1 MRPEAIQICCSFGC
15 RAIISAMGMRSR
27 TSGWGKGHSAVGAK
41 VVMRIA
47 STLVILAGMAQ
58 ALVAAEPF
66 RDPKLPIEQRV
77 DDLVSRL
84 TLDEKIG
91 MLGQVQPAI
100 PRLEIKAF
108 TNWTEGLH
116 GLGWVRGGSVTAT
129 TFPQSA
135 GLGETW
141 DPEILRQAGAVEG
154 YEARVYFQKYN
165 GARVGL
171 AIRAPNVDLARDPRW
186 GRTEEVFGEDPYF
199 VGKMSVGYIKGLQ
212 GDHPQYLLSAATMK
226 HFLANS
232 NEDGR
237 TSSSSDFDE
246 RNLREYYLVPFQMG
260 IQEGN
265 AQSFMASYNAVNKIP
280 DTVSPF
286 IRDIV
291 EKEWKFDGMVC
302 TDAGSLPNLTR
313 QFHYYPDPTA
323 AVAGCVKAGITVF
336 LDRYAEPLKDALEK
350 KLLTE
355 ADVERNIR
363 GNIRMRMRLGE
374 FDPPE
379 MVPYS
384 KISGSE
390 EPWYGEANKALA
402 RRVTQ
407 ESIVLLKNN
416 DDLLPLDKSKLRS
429 IAVIGPYGDNVLIDW
444 YAGMP
449 PYLVTPLEGIR
460 NKVGPG
466 VRVRYAPDDNNGNAA
481 NLAAESD
488 VAILFVGNHPTC
500 GAPFGR
506 CASPSEGK
514 EAIDRKAIDL
524 DQAQLNLIRRVKNAN
539 AKTIVVLISSF
550 PYAINWVQENVPA
563 ILHLSHSSQE
573 EGNAVADVLF
583 GDYNPAGRLA
593 ATWVKAL
600 DDLPPM
606 MDYDIRK
613 GRTYMYFKG
622 QALYPFGFGL
632 SYTTFE
638 YCNLRTSADSV
649 RGAGEITV
657 SVDIKNTG
665 KRTGDEVVQMYVKH
679 LDSAVER
686 PIRELRGFLRITLQP
701 GETKTVRM
709 PLRGNELTYWDAATH
724 SFVVE
729 PGKAAI
735 MVGPSSAEVKLE
747 KTVAVTP

>member
-1 MRPEAIQICCSFGC
+1 M
-15 RAIISAMGMRSR
+15 
-27 TSGWGKGHSAVGAK
+27 
-41 VVMRIA
+41 
-47 STLVILAGMAQ
+47 
-58 ALVAAEPF
+58 
-66 RDPKLPIEQRV
+66 
-77 DDLVSRL
+77 
-84 TLDEKIG
+84 
-91 MLGQVQPAI
+91 
-100 PRLEIKAF
+100 
-108 TNWTEGLH
+108 
-116 GLGWVRGGSVTAT
+116 
-129 TFPQSA
+129 
-135 GLGETW
+135 
-141 DPEILRQAGAVEG
+141 EG
-154 YEARVYFQKYN
+154 YEARVYSQKYN

-212 GDHPQYLLSAATMK
+212 GDHPKYLLSAATMK

-355 ADVERNIR
+355 ADIERNIR
-363 GNIRMRMRLGE
+363 GNIRVRMRLGE

-506 CASPSEGK
+506 CALPSEGK

-524 DQAQLNLIRRVKNAN
+524 DQAQFNLIRRVKNAN

-613 GRTYMYFKG
+613 GRTYMHFKG
-622 QALYPFGFGL
+622 QPLYPFGFGL

-638 YCNLRTSADSV
+638 YGNLRTSADSV

-679 LDSAVER
+679 LNSAVER
-686 PIRELRGFLRITLQP
+686 PIKELRGFLRITLQP